1 VEIRQLTI
9 PPTVLYIK
17 TVTSWILNKVKMK
30 IKDYLLYH
38 LILLSI
44 FSFCCASQLLGQEK
58 VNISAGMGLPELL
71 NVGLR
76 YQLKQAQI
84 GISVGSVPLKDESIL
99 SVSGDVYY
107 HFAGLSELSDR
118 RPWYGKVGLNYLR
131 DETKTLVD
139 KYLYL
144 NLRIGRDF
152 NISKKIGIEIDAGAI
167 FQLFNKTVRLEPSGG
182 WSFDINIPV
191 LPSFGAGLFYRI

>member
-1 VEIRQLTI
+1 M
-9 PPTVLYIK
+9 K
-17 TVTSWILNKVKMK
+17 TENN
-30 IKDYLLYH
+30 LLYNF
-38 LILLSI
+38 ILFSI
-44 FSFCCASQLLGQEK
+44 FSFCCANQLFGQEK
-58 VNISAGMGLPELL
+58 VNISAGMGIPELL
-71 NVGLR
+71 NVGVR

-84 GISVGSVPLKDESIL
+84 GISFGSVPVKDESIF

-107 HFAGLSELSDR
+107 HFAGLTKLSNR

-131 DETKTLVD
+131 DETKTLLD

-167 FQLFNKTVRLEPSGG
+167 FQLFNKTIRFQPPGG
-182 WSFDINIPV
+182 WNLDIKFPV
-191 LPSFGAGLFYRI
+191 IPSFGIGLFYRI